1 VADAS
6 RPGAGPVC
14 PFVGRTDLW
23 SEIDRLLEE
32 THGGR
37 GGGLLFTGPGG
48 IGKTELLRAT
58 VVHAERRGFRV
69 GVGRALPDEMPAPFT
84 LVRDLV
90 ASLAT
95 AEEEAPAEPEALPTT
110 NLPVMFVPVA
120 EPFPVALTAP
130 DVPRPGTLASDDLER
145 ILAPLGPSGIEG
157 LGAGRERLFARL
169 VEQMLGLATGRPV
182 LLAIDDLPYAD
193 RSSLELLRRLG
204 GELAGA
210 RVAIVATTGQEAD
223 VPEGAREIV
232 LSLGRSPTFRTIS
245 IHPLTVPELAEF
257 VTWLQQGTVPA
268 PSDVERWH
276 AQTDGNPLFVEQ
288 IVRASIG
295 AGPREPVPSEGP
307 PDLVAVLLAR
317 LGSLDDN
324 EQRVLTYGAV
334 LGREFDFARLAVA
347 GGVDEERL
355 SEALDRLVLAG
366 LLREKGGEV
375 YEFVSEAVR
384 ARVYANLTETR
395 RRILHRRVGAAL
407 EARGG
412 TSNFELARQFYLGR
426 DYPKTVEYNLRAA
439 ETATRSFAF
448 DAAVSHLARALEA
461 ERHRSDR
468 DSRREL
474 RLLTEYGRLLHET
487 GDLVRSEETLDAA
500 VAIARTTPSHE
511 LELGRVLLALAWTR
525 VDRAMFPAAE
535 ALAQEALEIL
545 GRTGTPRD
553 LLSAHRVL
561 GSVYWRAADLPRAEE
576 HQRIALE
583 IAERE
588 GTPIERGHALVDVAN
603 TLVPQGGDQF
613 DVAMAMYARAAEL
626 FATADDPSARARVLM
641 NRAVLEF
648 GAGRA
653 PAAFADLDAALAS
666 AERSRSPLWIGYCLL
681 NLAQWKAEA
690 QEVPAA
696 ETALGRAETTLA
708 PLADGLARQQISMT
722 RGMIAEALG
731 RNGEGESN
739 YRDALAQARAMH
751 LAAESSEMLFRL
763 AHLAFGQ
770 GDRSAARRW
779 LDEADAS
786 GVDRHRPDL
795 APRVRALRRQLAA
808 AR

>member
-1 VADAS
+1 MADAP
-6 RPGAGPVC
+6 RPGGDTPR
-14 PFVGRTDLW
+14 PFVGRADLW
-23 SEIDRLLEE
+23 TEVDRLLEE
-32 THGGR
+32 TSGGR

-48 IGKTELLRAT
+48 IGKTELLGAT
-58 VVHAERRGFRV
+58 VAHAEHRGFRV

-90 ASLAT
+90 ATLA
-95 AEEEAPAEPEALPTT
+95 ASEEEAPPEPDALPMS
-110 NLPVMFVPVA
+110 NLPVMFLPVPEPFAVAPA
-120 EPFPVALTAP
+120 EPDA
-130 DVPRPGTLASDDLER
+130 PRPGTLASDDLER
-145 ILAPLGPSGIEG
+145 ILAPLGASGVEG

-169 VEQMLGLATGRPV
+169 VEQILRFATTRPL
-182 LLAIDDLPYAD
+182 LLAIDDLPYVD
-193 RSSLELLRRLG
+193 RSSLEFLRRLG
-204 GELAGA
+204 GELASA
-210 RVAIVATTGQEAD
+210 RVAVVATMGHEAD
-223 VPEGAREIV
+223 VPERARELV
-232 LSLGRSPTFRTIS
+232 LALGRSPTFRSITIR
-245 IHPLTVPELAEF
+245 PLSVLEVADF
-257 VTWLQQGTVPA
+257 VTWLQHGTVPA

-276 AQTDGNPLFVEQ
+276 AQTDGNPLFLEQ
-288 IVRASIG
+288 VVRASLG
-295 AGPREPVPSEGP
+295 DGPREPVPSDGP
-307 PDLVAVLLAR
+307 PDLVSVLLAR

-334 LGREFDFARLAVA
+334 LGREFDFARLAAAA
-347 GGVDEERL
+347 GVEEERL

-439 ETATRSFAF
+439 ETATRSFAL

-461 ERHRSDR
+461 ERHRADP
-468 DSRREL
+468 DPRREV

-487 GDLVRSEETLDAA
+487 ADLVRSEETLDAA
-500 VAIARTTPSHE
+500 VALARTTPSHE

-553 LLSAHRVL
+553 RLSAHRVL
-561 GSVYWRAADLPRAEE
+561 GNVYWRTADLPRAEE

-603 TLVPQGGDQF
+603 TLVPQGGDQLE
-613 DVAMAMYARAAEL
+613 VAMGMYARAAEL

-653 PAAFADLDAALAS
+653 AAAFEDLNAALAS

-690 QEVPAA
+690 KDVPSA
-696 ETALGRAETTLA
+696 ETALARAETTLA
-708 PLADGLARQQISMT
+708 PLADGLALQQIAMA
-722 RGMIAEALG
+722 RGMIAEASG
-731 RNGEGESN
+731 RYGDGEAS
-739 YRDALAQARAMH
+739 YRDALGQARGMH

-763 AHLAFGQ
+763 AHLAFRQ
-770 GDRSAARRW
+770 GDRAAARRW
-779 LDEADAS
+779 LDEAIAS
-786 GVDRHRPDL
+786 GVARHRPDL
-795 APRVRALRRQLAA
+795 EPRLRALRTQLGTG
-808 AR
+808 R